1 MQTTEHMTPH
11 ALPVQ
16 TLPEK
21 GPPPKERIGRASRVR
36 ALAKKLIENDDSRN
50 KFDTRI
56 RGMRDGNA
64 PYARSALKRHAQAWR
79 CNINWMEGKAI
90 ISAAMVPYYDLM
102 AGSLH
107 LAQVKVNS
115 PDPFIATEKSAIVTE
130 EWDKMLREWP
140 AFNFNMDLAM
150 TDRLTYGK
158 GFLMWNDEYDPEFT
172 WVNRFSVHV
181 PDRTQACVDYSEV
194 LVIEDSIPVDKLWR
208 SINEH
213 RAAERGW
220 DIEECREAIRRAD
233 PETNRNDPTRHDLE
247 QQKNADKDILD
258 GISLPKVKAAHVFV
272 REFDRKIT
280 HYLIELEGN
289 EKAPSFP
296 GQNTGL
302 GDCFLFRK
310 TGRFDDVHQCFWASF
325 HESLDGSWNGASA
338 LGKEILPQIEVKNRV
353 KCSIVDLGMMRSS
366 IGMQATTE
374 AAFGKMPVIQQGP
387 ITVFPPGLT
396 PVPVA
401 THVGDL
407 EGVMALDVSIEN
419 TIGRNTGI
427 YRQLPEKQQGN
438 PLTATGEMLR
448 TQQSAVLSNS
458 AVIRFYVDLDRLYTE
473 LYRRTVKKCPAE
485 LRSQRVKD
493 FIKRCE
499 DRGVTE
505 EELRDYS
512 CVRAY
517 RNVGNGSQ
525 VMRQQN
531 LAQMADIVPLF
542 PEKGKQAWV
551 RETVSSLTNVDTA
564 DRFVPL
570 DPRDEI
576 TLDHQIAMLENDS
589 LVKGS
594 PVMFAPDQNHVI
606 HAQIHMQAAAQG
618 IESIEQGAEP
628 EVVLAALDGLMPH
641 ANMHIETLEGNAARK
656 GEAKALRDQWNE
668 IARITDQLRK
678 AVDKIMQQRAE
689 MADAERKAQ
698 AIRDQT
704 DPETVIKAE
713 ETREKLRMSQERAQ
727 AKIQL
732 DAQRQ
737 EAGIAMQDS
746 MTAATI
752 TRANA
757 ETAARIE
764 LERRKAAAELGHASA
779 GAGGR
784 QSLAADKPKA
794 AEKAGES
801 VLNINVTGGEPAGA
815 KKKKARK
822 VTFERDAKGRI
833 SNAIVVDE
841 DGGDGGAK

>member
-1 MQTTEHMTPH
+1 MTENMTPH

-21 GPPPKERIGRASRVR
+21 GPAPTERIGSASRVR
-36 ALAKKLIENDDSRN
+36 ALASKLIENDDDRN

-56 RGMRDGNA
+56 RGMRDGN
-64 PYARSALKRHAQAWR
+64 PPFARSALKRHAQAWR

-90 ISAAMVPYYDLM
+90 VSAAMVPYYDLM

-107 LAQVKVNS
+107 LAHVKIKN
-115 PDPFIATEKSAIVTE
+115 PDPFLAIEKSAVVTE

-140 AFNFNMDLAM
+140 AFNFNIDLAM

-158 GFLMWNDEYDPEFT
+158 GFVMWNDEYDPEFT

-181 PDRTQACVDYSEV
+181 PDRTQACVDYTEV
-194 LVIEDSIPVDKLWR
+194 LVIEDNLSVDHLWR
-208 SINEH
+208 SVNKPQ
-213 RAAERGW
+213 AAERGW
-220 DIEECREAIRRAD
+220 NIEECRAAIRRAD
-233 PETNRNDPTRHDLE
+233 PDTNSNDPNRHDLE
-247 QQKNADKDILD
+247 QQKRADRDILD

-272 REFDRKIT
+272 REYDGRIT
-280 HYLIELEGN
+280 HYLVELRAN
-289 EKAPSFP
+289 EKAPTYP
-296 GQNTGL
+296 GENTKL
-302 GDCFLFRK
+302 GDDFLFRK
-310 TGRFDDVHQCFWASF
+310 TGRYDDLHQCFWASF
-325 HESLDGSWNGASA
+325 HETLDGSWNGASA

-427 YRQLPEKQQGN
+427 YRQLPEKSQGN

-458 AVIRFYVDLDRLYTE
+458 AVIRFYVDLDRLYSE
-473 LYRRTVKKCPAE
+473 LYRRTVKKCPDA
-485 LRSQRVKD
+485 LRTKRVKD

-499 DRGVTE
+499 DRNVME
-505 EELRDYS
+505 SELREYE

-641 ANMHIETLEGNAARK
+641 ARQHIDFLQSNPARK
-656 GEAKALRDQWNE
+656 GEAKSLLDQWNE
-668 IARITDQLRK
+668 IAQITDQLRK
-678 AVDKIMQQRAE
+678 AVAKIMEQRAE

-704 DPETVIKAE
+704 DPETVIKAA
-713 ETREKLRMSQERAQ
+713 ETQEKLRLSQERAK
-727 AKIQL
+727 AKIQM
-732 DAQRQ
+732 DAERQ

-757 ETAARIE
+757 ETAARID

-779 GAGGR
+779 EAGGR
-784 QSLAADKPKA
+784 QSVRDKAPRA
-794 AEKAGES
+794 SEKASES
-801 VLNINVTGGEPAGA
+801 TLNINVTGGDGA
-815 KKKKARK
+815 ASKKKKARK
-822 VTFERDAKGRI
+822 VSFERDTKGRI
-833 SNAIVVDE
+833 ANAVVVDE
-841 DGGDGGAK
+841 E